1 MTALDTAPTS
11 PLDLLTEVVDTRA
24 GVVRASG
31 VLTRSGA
38 DLLCGTVETLERLG
52 HRRITLD
59 LTAVHAADDD
69 GLAQLEELRTAMGA
83 GQRPGLVVRRPTWR
97 LG

>member
-1 MTALDTAPTS
+1 MSASAPSVALLSET
-11 PLDLLTEVVDTRA
+11 VDPRA

-38 DLLCGTVETLERLG
+38 DLLSGTVETLRLQG

-59 LTAVHAADDD
+59 LRDITDAEAEGTEHLDALILAMAADHR
-69 GLAQLEELRTAMGA
+69 L
-83 GQRPGLVVRRPTWR
+83 GLVVRRPR
-97 LG
+97 DPQP